1 MIKKYY
7 IALRETPSKYEYNVS
22 SDFVYNLHEIRML
35 RIEYGNMP
43 FLLQEVEWLVSEESL
58 HFLLAYLAFLLL
70 VLPPPSPAVQ
80 FCEALLRSPSL
91 NLRGKRWLTP
101 SPFHERLIQ

>member
-35 RIEYGNMP
+35 HTAFKKTP
-43 FLLQEVEWLVSEESL
+43 FLLQE
-58 HFLLAYLAFLLL
+58 
-70 VLPPPSPAVQ
+70 
-80 FCEALLRSPSL
+80 
-91 NLRGKRWLTP
+91 
-101 SPFHERLIQ
+101 ERLQHPRGACS

>member
-43 FLLQEVEWLVSEESL
+43 FLLQEGCLQR
-58 HFLLAYLAFLLL
+58 A
-70 VLPPPSPAVQ
+70 
-80 FCEALLRSPSL
+80 
-91 NLRGKRWLTP
+91 RGACSRTKKGLFSAHARTP
-101 SPFHERLIQ
+101 FRM